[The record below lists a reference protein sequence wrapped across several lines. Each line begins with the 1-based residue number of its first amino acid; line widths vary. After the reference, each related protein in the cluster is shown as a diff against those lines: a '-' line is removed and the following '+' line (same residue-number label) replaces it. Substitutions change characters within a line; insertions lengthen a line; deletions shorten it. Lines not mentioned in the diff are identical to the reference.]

1 MAESHYRFPP
11 SFIPGV
17 ACPPGPPARWQ
28 DGPQADSRYTGTSH
42 KEQSAAPTGCGRRG
56 AVCDAACQAV
66 PEAPRPPPPR
76 TFFGLGAGDLQV
88 AVSCLQLLTA
98 HDLPLEVAQGD
109 VEAVEGDRPVLQR
122 GRELVVDARHGRGQ
136 VLPAPRGRLLRQT
149 VSRPPRRVRAR
160 GSARKGPARGV
171 GQAARAELGWAGGAQ
186 SLRRSTITRP
196 RGLRQ
201 TRLAEASELHP
212 SGAARPRPPPPQRL
226 RPAALSNRA
235 GPWRRRPLGFS
246 SQPRQAG
253 GRRGEAPAAPARPP
267 LPLARSA
274 PRPDR
279 WLWQLGRPCLSV
291 LLRAF
296 PAANCTGCRK
306 PLTAHAQWHTTPAP
320 PASHGTQRIMTKGP
334 RHVGVA
340 APPSPPRAG
349 GGLSAPGL
357 SPPGVLPPPGPVL
370 SLPSPHGPSPPSGT
384 SRQPLGLCW
393 LSQQPWAHHRPIS
406 WHPPACHHPL
416 SPPLSSQPGQG
427 KTAWGRC
434 SGLCRLAPGCPC
446 CRASKGRGRL
456 RLLESISVHLWKV
469 RSKKPMTRSLYCH
482 KPRYFPP
489 VAHPRLLELWAGGL
503 QRKEGT

>member
-17 ACPPGPPARWQ
+17 ACPPGPPARRQ
-28 DGPQADSRYTGTSH
+28 DGPQADSRYMGTSH

-76 TFFGLGAGDLQV
+76 TFFALGVGDLQV

-109 VEAVEGDRPVLQR
+109 VEAVEGDRTVLQR
-122 GRELVVDARHGRGQ
+122 RRELVVDARHGRGQ

-186 SLRRSTITRP
+186 RLRRSTIPRP

-267 LPLARSA
+267 LPLTRSA

-279 WLWQLGRPCLSV
+279 WLWQLGRPCLRL

-306 PLTAHAQWHTTPAP
+306 PVTAHAQWHTTPTP

-334 RHVGVA
+334 RHGGGA
-340 APPSPPRAG
+340 APPSSSESQAPPRGG

-357 SPPGVLPPPGPVL
+357 SPPALLPPPGPVL

-393 LSQQPWAHHRPIS
+393 LSQQPWAHHRPMS
-406 WHPPACHHPL
+406 WHPPASHHPL
-416 SPPLSSQPGQG
+416 SPPLSSQPGQDSLG
-427 KTAWGRC
+427 EMEMQRALPAGA
-434 SGLCRLAPGCPC
+434 RL
-446 CRASKGRGRL
+446 
-456 RLLESISVHLWKV
+456 
-469 RSKKPMTRSLYCH
+469 
-482 KPRYFPP
+482 P
-489 VAHPRLLELWAGGL
+489 VL
-503 QRKEGT
+503 QGQQREGTSQSVGVYLGAFRESSVKEAKDQFS

>member
-296 PAANCTGCRK
+296 PAANCTACRK

-340 APPSPPRAG
+340 APPSRPLGEG
-349 GGLSAPGL
+349 GACQPQACHRPG
-357 SPPGVLPPPGPVL
+357 SC
-370 SLPSPHGPSPPSGT
+370 H
-384 SRQPLGLCW
+384 PLGLCCPSRHPTA
-393 LSQQPWAHHRPIS
+393 LHHPAAPPVSPWASAGSPNSPGPITAPS
-406 WHPPACHHPL
+406 PGTPQPVTTRCPL
-416 SPPLSSQPGQG
+416 LSAASQGKARQPGGDAAGFAGWRPAARAAGPAKGGDVSGCWSLSRCIYG
-427 KTAWGRC
+427 KFAQ
-434 SGLCRLAPGCPC
+434 
-446 CRASKGRGRL
+446 
-456 RLLESISVHLWKV
+456 
-469 RSKKPMTRSLYCH
+469 RS
-482 KPRYFPP
+482 
-489 VAHPRLLELWAGGL
+489 
-503 QRKEGT
+503 Q